1 MNSKE
6 ILKTLVKSLF
16 IIFTLVYACFKK
28 VNAYNSFVFGSKSA
42 FDLILTSTPYLVAIF
57 IALEIFRESGLSI
70 ALSNILSPIFN
81 IFGIPNQLT
90 EMILIKPFSG
100 CGSLAVL
107 ENIFTTYGADSYLAR
122 AGCCIAGSS
131 EAIFY
136 VTAVYFS
143 KTNIKKFSYAIPVA
157 LIANFIG
164 AVVSCN
170 ICKIM

>member
-1 MNSKE
+1 MSSY
-6 ILKTLVKSLF
+6 IIPIF
-16 IIFTLVYACFKK
+16 IIFILAYACIKK
-28 VNAYNSFVFGSKSA
+28 VNAYNSFVGGAKTS
-42 FDLILTSTPYLVAIF
+42 FDLILTSLPYIVAIF
-57 IALEIFRESGLSI
+57 IALELFRDSG
-70 ALSNILSPIFN
+70 LSNILSTILSPVFSF
-81 IFGIPNQLT
+81 FGIPSELN

-107 ENIFTTYGADSYLAR
+107 ENIFITYGPDSYLAR

-143 KTNIKKFSYAIPVA
+143 KTKIRKLSYAIPVA
-157 LIANFIG
+157 IIANFLG
-164 AVVSCN
+164 CVVACN